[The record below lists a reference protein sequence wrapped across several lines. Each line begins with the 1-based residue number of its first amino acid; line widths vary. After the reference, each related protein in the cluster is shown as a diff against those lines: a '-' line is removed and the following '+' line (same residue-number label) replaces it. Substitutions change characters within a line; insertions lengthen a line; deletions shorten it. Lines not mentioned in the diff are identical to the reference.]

1 MARSNYFQELQDR
14 WLPKVKA
21 GKSLVEKAT
30 RLSDLR
36 DSAGWFGRCHYDA
49 ESGFRME
56 EYHNPMERMYSDY
69 PNAVRMEVQM
79 MERLLGTKIN
89 RTEANLGKGRK
100 LVVYEIATLGVRSE
114 EEPPTP
120 KLSIPDVSEM
130 GDLFSLQG

>member
-1 MARSNYFQELQDR
+1 
-14 WLPKVKA
+14 
-21 GKSLVEKAT
+21 
-30 RLSDLR
+30 
-36 DSAGWFGRCHYDA
+36 
-49 ESGFRME
+49 
-56 EYHNPMERMYSDY
+56 
-69 PNAVRMEVQM
+69 MEVQM